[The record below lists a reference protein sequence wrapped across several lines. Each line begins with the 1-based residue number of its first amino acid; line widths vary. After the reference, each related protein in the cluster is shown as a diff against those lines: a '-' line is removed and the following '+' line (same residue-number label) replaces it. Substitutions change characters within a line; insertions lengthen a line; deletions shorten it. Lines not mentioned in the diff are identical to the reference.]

1 MGKVNIINE
10 GILMSGTSIR
20 ISVESNT
27 FGLQQKTLVGT
38 HIDYRISDD
47 FMLGGTILNLTEKPY
62 TKKVNSGDEPI
73 SNTIWGIDGTYRR
86 ESNLLTKIVDFLPIL
101 ETKEKSILTAQG
113 EFAHLIPGHQR
124 AIGENG
130 TAYIDDFEASST
142 GIDIKNP
149 GAWFLASLPNDPNL
163 FPESTLGNQSPRLG
177 NLNSGSNRALLS
189 WYNIDPVFIEI
200 LAILPHIF

>member
-1 MGKVNIINE
+1 MV
-10 GILMSGTSIR
+10 
-20 ISVESNT
+20 
-27 FGLQQKTLVGT
+27 
-38 HIDYRISDD
+38 HYRE
-47 FMLGGTILNLTEKPY
+47 NL
-62 TKKVNSGDEPI
+62 I
-73 SNTIWGIDGTYRR
+73 
-86 ESNLLTKIVDFLPIL
+86 LLTKIVDFLPLL

-163 FPESTLGNQSPRLG
+163 FPESALPNQSPRLG
-177 NLNSGSNRALLS
+177 NLNSGKIEHYYLGTILTQ
-189 WYNIDPVFIEI
+189 YFTEI
-200 LAILPHIF
+200 LIIPQDI